1 MGQYN
6 VGCIDGDG
14 DKLIAK
20 FEALNAR
27 VLELWQG
34 TKGRRVPFRIGSHP
48 IGKRSYDI
56 LVDVRC
62 GDEASAEQ
70 VFKALLRF

>member
-6 VGCIDGDG
+6 VGYIDRDG

-20 FEALNAR
+20 FEALNAT

-48 IGKRSYDI
+48 TGKQSYDI
-56 LVDVRC
+56 LVDVRR
-62 GDEASAEQ
+62 GGEAVAEQ
-70 VFKALLRF
+70 VFKALLTF